1 MSFRWDIG
9 DAVRVTSN
17 VRNDGTFAGAQRGD
31 LLLRRGRVGTVVDVG
46 LFLQTQVIY
55 TVHFLDDDR
64 LVGCREEE
72 LIGADEA
79 WVPSRFESRE
89 QVRAARTLA
98 LAGGALRIERGCSGE
113 VLRVLRVARDGDGQA
128 GGASPVDVVYHV
140 HFESA
145 PGRVLAV
152 PESLL
157 VDATPAPA
165 LLADE
170 ASAFSQAALP
180 GGAA

>member
-1 MSFRWDIG
+1 MSFRWDLG

-31 LLLRRGRVGTVVDVG
+31 LLVRRGRVGTVVDVG

-72 LIGADEA
+72 LIGADEP

-89 QVRAARTLA
+89 RVRAARTLT
-98 LAGGALRIERGCSGE
+98 LAGGALRIERGCPGE
-113 VLRVLRVARDGDGQA
+113 VLRVLRVLRDDDG
-128 GGASPVDVVYHV
+128 GEHGERSVVYHV

-152 PESLL
+152 PEALL
-157 VDATPAPA
+157 VEAAPS

-170 ASAFSQAALP
+170 GAALVQASLP
-180 GGAA
+180 GGAV